1 MVKVIGVE
9 FQGGNKIGDFGWM
22 LKQDEYKNA
31 FFIFN
36 DNESQFL
43 AHQNDPENVS
53 GCAAGG
59 GNAVI
64 RPYQCETPPRAGGIP
79 TGEYG
84 IKDGPGYPE
93 LNDSVK
99 GFIDQAVA
107 AIKTVVDANGY
118 DTVYYSGDGSGGLG
132 HGYFDPCEDVKAY
145 VMKGIESLAT

>member
-1 MVKVIGVE
+1 MVKVTGLV
-9 FQGGNKIGDFGWM
+9 FQGGNQIGDFDWM

-43 AHQNDPENVS
+43 AHQDDPKSQS

-59 GNAVI
+59 GNAII

-79 TGEYG
+79 TGEHG

-93 LNDSVK
+93 LNDTVK
-99 GFIDQAVA
+99 GYIDQAVA
-107 AIKTVVDANGY
+107 SIKAVVAANSY
-118 DTVYYSGDGSGGLG
+118 DTVYYSSNGSGGLG
-132 HGYFDPCEDVKAY
+132 HGIFDPCEDVKAHII
-145 VMKGIESLAT
+145 KGIESLAT